1 MRISWSKRLNIV
13 LVSIDCKKY
22 HTSANMEKYAWED
35 PTKLQNS
42 IIFVLALHE
51 ITNF

>member
-1 MRISWSKRLNIV
+1 MRISWSKRQNIV
-13 LVSIDCKKY
+13 LVSIDCNKY
-22 HTSANMEKYAWED
+22 HTSAKIEKYAWEH
-35 PTKLQNS
+35 PTKLQKS